1 MIVAHSLTR
10 IIIMNNARNQQPK
23 HSDSHKQLGISFEKQ
38 CSIMASC
45 WTERGQKHSAY
56 DKPINRICHSPINIK
71 HSFPIFDQME
81 LHAMSG
87 MRIKGFQLVPATEEH
102 STERNRSPDACSN
115 CQLSEYNSSESSH
128 SCSHAISSTVIMRL
142 QQDILIILTMGRISL
157 YRTQQ
162 IESMKYNKLA
172 PDI

>member
-115 CQLSEYNSSESSH
+115 CYQ
-128 SCSHAISSTVIMRL
+128 STTAFLFTCNQQVIMRL

-157 YRTQQ
+157 YRTRQ

>member
-23 HSDSHKQLGISFEKQ
+23 HSDSHKQLSISFEKQ

-87 MRIKGFQLVPATEEH
+87 MRIKGFSACAGQEEH

-115 CQLSEYNSSESSH
+115 CYQQYNSSESSH
-128 SCSHAISSTVIMRL
+128 SCSHAISRVIMRL

-157 YRTQQ
+157 YRTRYK